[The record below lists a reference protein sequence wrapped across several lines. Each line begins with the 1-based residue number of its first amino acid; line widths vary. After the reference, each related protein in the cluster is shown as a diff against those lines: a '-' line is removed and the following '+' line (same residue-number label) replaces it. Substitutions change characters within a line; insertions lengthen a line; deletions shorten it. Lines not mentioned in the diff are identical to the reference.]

1 MSTLK
6 IYFIFSIFLLLF
18 HSPESITPGNC
29 VKRYCGNPELGLLF
43 EFPFI
48 LRGRFQSYNYQ
59 SHRCGYPGFEVHCDD
74 NKQAL
79 LKLSNDRN
87 FVVKSISFERQRIWV
102 NGPND
107 CPPQRFIENIN
118 INDDLPFVWDN
129 TYRKYYENVTFL
141 NCSTNSAKEPNPAID
156 ELPTISC
163 MSNANYSIMYTL
175 QSSLVDSLN
184 SSCHEI
190 GFARVPVKDNSSE
203 AIVVWDGLYSDALL
217 RWVTPSCRCEPN
229 QFCGFL
235 SDTDLNVTCYTYD
248 YGINFP
254 GENPSTRRRRKFPF
268 FPVVWGISGT
278 LFFLWVSL
286 SIYKDRRQNHIQQ
299 RQTITNVEPNNR
311 EPPWFVFG
319 LDGSRIEQYPKI
331 QLAESGQLP
340 KSIDNVCSICLS
352 EYKPMETLRSIPQ
365 CNHHFHV
372 DCIDVWLKMNATC
385 PLCRNLPGL

>member
-6 IYFIFSIFLLLF
+6 FSLIFSIFFFLF
-18 HSPESITPGNC
+18 HSSTQLC
-29 VKRYCGNPELGLLF
+29 FKKYCGNPELGLIF

-48 LRGRFQSYNYQ
+48 LREPFEYYNNQ
-59 SHRCGYPGFEVHCDD
+59 SHRCGYPGFEVYCNDD
-74 NKQAL
+74 KQAL

-87 FVVKSISFERQRIWV
+87 FVVKSISLERQRIWV

-118 INDDLPFVWDN
+118 VIEDLPFVWDN
-129 TYRKYYENVTFL
+129 SYRKYYENVTFL
-141 NCSTNSAKEPNPAID
+141 NCSIDSGKEPNPVID
-156 ELPTISC
+156 ELPTIPC
-163 MSNANYSIMYTL
+163 MSNANYSIVYTL
-175 QSSLVDSLN
+175 QSSIVDSL
-184 SSCHEI
+184 SSRCHEI

-203 AIVVWDGLYSDALL
+203 AMVVLDGLYSDALL
-217 RWVTPSCRCEPN
+217 RWDTPSCGCEPD

-235 SDTDLNVTCYTYD
+235 SDTGLNVTCYPSD
-248 YGINFP
+248 YVLNFP
-254 GENPSTRRRRKFPF
+254 GENPSSPKRKKIDF
-268 FPVVWGISGT
+268 FPVVWGISGI
-278 LFFLWVSL
+278 LFFMWVSL
-286 SIYKDRRQNHIQQ
+286 SIYKNRRQNRIQQ
-299 RQTITNVEPNNR
+299 RQTITNIEPSNR

-319 LDGSRIEQYPKI
+319 LDRSRIEQYPKI

-352 EYKPMETLRSIPQ
+352 EYKPMDTLRSIPQ

>member
-1 MSTLK
+1 
-6 IYFIFSIFLLLF
+6 
-18 HSPESITPGNC
+18 
-29 VKRYCGNPELGLLF
+29 
-43 EFPFI
+43 
-48 LRGRFQSYNYQ
+48 GRFQNYNYQ

-129 TYRKYYENVTFL
+129 TYGKYYENVTFL
-141 NCSTNSAKEPNPAID
+141 NCSTNSAKEPNPVID

-235 SDTDLNVTCYTYD
+235 SDTGLNVTCYTYD

-254 GENPSTRRRRKFPF
+254 G
-268 FPVVWGISGT
+268 
-278 LFFLWVSL
+278 
-286 SIYKDRRQNHIQQ
+286 RRQNHIQQ

-340 KSIDNVCSICLS
+340 TSIDNGYERDLVISLCIFLQSYQQRQTITNIEPSNREPPWFVFGLDRSMIEEYPNIQLAESVQLPKSIDNVCFICLS
-352 EYKPMETLRSIPQ
+352 EYKPMEKLRRIPQ
-365 CNHHFHV
+365 RNHHFYV